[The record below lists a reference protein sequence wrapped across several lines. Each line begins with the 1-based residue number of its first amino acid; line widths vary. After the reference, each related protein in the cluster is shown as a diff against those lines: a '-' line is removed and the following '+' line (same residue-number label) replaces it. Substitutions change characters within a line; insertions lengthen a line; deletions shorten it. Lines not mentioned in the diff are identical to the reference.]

1 LGSFGQWWSAF
12 VTQHTGSGSQQE
24 QLAGALRDV
33 ETLKKTV
40 GDLAAAQQQIS
51 LSIASLRP
59 VSRKFDNGKLDTT
72 CALLVLRS
80 GEAKASHIG
89 LN

>member
-33 ETLKKTV
+33 ETFV